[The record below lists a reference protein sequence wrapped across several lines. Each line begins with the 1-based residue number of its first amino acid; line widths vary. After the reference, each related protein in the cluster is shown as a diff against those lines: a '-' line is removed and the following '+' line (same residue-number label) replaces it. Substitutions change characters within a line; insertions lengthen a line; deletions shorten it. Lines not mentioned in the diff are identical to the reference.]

1 MAKHYVEHVG
11 HDIRED
17 ASNFCEHSIVKVHP
31 PFGLILFILN
41 CFLPGVGSIISSF
54 MDSKFNAL
62 ACLFGVMQLLL
73 CLTIVV
79 WIWSIWHGYMIWHK
93 SR

>member
-1 MAKHYVEHVG
+1 LKDQFDDARH
-11 HDIRED
+11 D
-17 ASNFCEHSIVKVHP
+17 ASNFCEHSIVKVKR

-41 CFLPGVGSIISSF
+41 IFLPGVGTVISSF
-54 MDSKFNAL
+54 MDRKFNAL
-62 ACLFGVMQLLL
+62 ACLFGVIQFLF

-79 WIWSIWHGYMIWHK
+79 WIWSIWHGYMIWNK